1 MVNTSF
7 PKFLFSLEVLIL
19 SLAMKTIYLFSLKQG
34 SMSLIFM
41 KMSATYQVWIII
53 AWFSV
58 IYQAKLVSHEKS
70 SWFSSQLRLSERL
83 LSATAIIVQNAAKGL
98 NISVFQLIIQNIK
111 KEAYLGSKFSR
122 INNFTDSPNVFLS
135 EVDFLWVHCSEEYDH
150 YLSIWVSLLWLVLM
164 HCHCCPLQILL
175 APTL

>member
-19 SLAMKTIYLFSLKQG
+19 SLAMKTVYLFSLKQG
-34 SMSLIFM
+34 SISLIFM
-41 KMSATYQVWIII
+41 KMSATYQVWIIT

-58 IYQAKLVSHEKS
+58 IYQVKLVSHEKS
-70 SWFSSQLRLSERL
+70 SWFSSQLRLSECL
-83 LSATAIIVQNAAKGL
+83 PSATAVIVQNAAKGL
-98 NISVFQLIIQNIK
+98 NISVFQLIIQNTK

-122 INNFTDSPNVFLS
+122 INNCTDSPNLFLS
-135 EVDFLWVHCSEEYDH
+135 EADFLWVPCSEDYDRH
-150 YLSIWVSLLWLVLM
+150 LSYLGSLLWPALM